1 MVHIINWRDTQPKI
15 AHLSAVHWGGYRDKE
30 RENDPDE
37 RNCLAKL
44 QGFARHALQG
54 RKTSDYHKHEALEQV
69 YYVLSG
75 SGEVL
80 FDNERFPVQEGD
92 AIYLPPG
99 IHHQMFNDMN
109 QAWLEHHV
117 ISQKVEGNGGDFAI
131 RNWRDVPAL
140 GDGEGAVR
148 WHQIGEVGEDYVG
161 FTRGLK
167 FIDRE
172 AVQPRGQTIKRS
184 YEDTEQVYYIL
195 ENCGILAADGSEYEI
210 QEGDMVH
217 LPAGTQYAIHNPH
230 VEWLSYMIMAA

>member
-1 MVHIINWRDTQPKI
+1 MTHIVNWRDVQPKI
-15 AHLSAVHWGGYRDKE
+15 AHLSAVHWGGYRDRE
-30 RENDPDE
+30 RSDDPDE
-37 RNCLAKL
+37 RNRLARL

-54 RKTSDYHKHEALEQV
+54 RKTSDYHQHENIEQV
-69 YYVLSG
+69 YYVLAG

-80 FDNERFPVQEGD
+80 FGEERFPIQEGD

-117 ISQKVEGNGGDFAI
+117 ISQRVEGNGGDLAI

-148 WHQIGEVGEDYVG
+148 WHQLGSVGEPYVG
-161 FTRGLK
+161 FTRGLQ

-172 AVQPRGQTIKRS
+172 AVQPRGQTIERR
-184 YEDTEQVYYIL
+184 YDDLEQVYYVLANSGVL
-195 ENCGILAADGSEYEI
+195 EADRVEYEI
-210 QEGDMVH
+210 QEGDMIH
-217 LPAGTQYAIHNPH
+217 LPQNTQYALRNPH
-230 VEWLSYMIMAA
+230 GEWLSYMIMAA

>member
-1 MVHIINWRDTQPKI
+1 MTHIVNWRDVQPKI
-15 AHLSAVHWGGYRDKE
+15 AHLSAVHWGGYRDRE
-30 RENDPDE
+30 RSDDPDE
-37 RNCLAKL
+37 RNRLARL

-54 RKTSDYHKHEALEQV
+54 RKTSDYHQHENLEQV
-69 YYVLSG
+69 YYVLEG

-80 FDNERFPVQEGD
+80 FGEERFPIQEGD

-117 ISQKVEGNGGDFAI
+117 ISQRVEGNGGDLAI

-148 WHQIGEVGEDYVG
+148 WHQLGSVGEPYVG
-161 FTRGLK
+161 FTRGLQ

-172 AVQPRGQTIKRS
+172 AVQPRGQTIERR
-184 YEDTEQVYYIL
+184 YDDLEQVYYVLANSGVL
-195 ENCGILAADGSEYEI
+195 EADGVEYEI
-210 QEGDMVH
+210 QEGDMIH
-217 LPAGTQYAIHNPH
+217 LPQNTQYALRNPH
-230 VEWLSYMIMAA
+230 GEWLSYMIMAA

>member
-1 MVHIINWRDTQPKI
+1 MTHIVNWRDVQPKI
-15 AHLSAVHWGGYRDKE
+15 AHLSAVHWGGYRDRE
-30 RENDPDE
+30 RSDDPDE
-37 RNCLAKL
+37 RNRLARL

-54 RKTSDYHKHEALEQV
+54 RKTSDYHQHENLEQV
-69 YYVLSG
+69 YYVLAG

-80 FDNERFPVQEGD
+80 FGEERFPIQEGD

-117 ISQKVEGNGGDFAI
+117 ISQRVEGNGGDLAI

-148 WHQIGEVGEDYVG
+148 WHQLGSVGEPYVG
-161 FTRGLK
+161 FTRGLQ

-172 AVQPRGQTIKRS
+172 AVQPRGQTIERR
-184 YEDTEQVYYIL
+184 YDDLEQVYYVLANSGVL
-195 ENCGILAADGSEYEI
+195 EADGVEYEI
-210 QEGDMVH
+210 QEGDMIH
-217 LPAGTQYAIHNPH
+217 LPQNTQYALRNPH
-230 VEWLSYMIMAA
+230 GEWLSYMIMAA